1 METSVQ
7 KYPEPARQ
15 TAVVTGAAH
24 PAGIGFGI
32 AEALASRGMDIVILD
47 LPATPLG
54 ESCARLQEKCGV
66 RVLPL
71 PLDLTSDQDLEK
83 AVEQIGEF
91 TPTVHALVNNAGI
104 MPASARMGEMD
115 EHVWSKV
122 LDINL
127 GGPFKMIRKLLPMMR
142 RGSSIVNIAS
152 RAGKRP
158 SRGYSSYSVSKA
170 ALIMLTKCLAVE
182 YAADGIR
189 ANAICPGQIYTELNK
204 ARFEREAAE
213 HGISLEERVA
223 RMVETIP
230 SGRMGSPEDVGRLAA
245 FLVSPESGYITGQA
259 FNICG
264 GQLTEL

>member
-1 METSVQ
+1 METDVKNHLESS
-7 KYPEPARQ
+7 RQ

-32 AEALASRGMDIVILD
+32 AESLASRGMDIVILD
-47 LPATPLG
+47 LPSTPLG
-54 ESCARLQEKCGV
+54 ESCARLREEHGA
-66 RVLPL
+66 RVLPV
-71 PLDLTSDQDLEK
+71 PLDITSGQDLEQ
-83 AVEQIGEF
+83 AVKQIREF
-91 TPTVHALVNNAGI
+91 TPTVRALVNNAGI
-104 MPASARMGEMD
+104 MPASACMGEMD
-115 EHVWSKV
+115 ENVWSKV

-127 GGPFKMIRKLLPMMR
+127 GGPFRMIRALLPMMR

-170 ALIMLTKCLAVE
+170 ALIMLTKCFAVE

-204 ARFEREAAE
+204 SRFEREAAE
-213 HGISLEERVA
+213 QGISLEDRVA
-223 RMVETIP
+223 HMVETIP
-230 SGRMGSPEDVGRLAA
+230 AGRMGSPEDVGRLAA
-245 FLVSPESGYITGQA
+245 FLVSPESEYITGQA
-259 FNICG
+259 FNVCG

>member
-1 METSVQ
+1 METDVRNHVGSS
-7 KYPEPARQ
+7 RQ

-32 AEALASRGMDIVILD
+32 AQALASRGMDIVILD
-47 LPATPLG
+47 LPSTPLA
-54 ESCARLQEKCGV
+54 ESCARLQKSCGA
-66 RVLPL
+66 RVLPV
-71 PLDLTSDQDLEK
+71 PLDITSSEDLEK
-83 AVEQIGEF
+83 AAEQIRRF
-91 TPTVHALVNNAGI
+91 TPTVHALINNAGI
-104 MPASARMGEMD
+104 MPASARVGEMD
-115 EHVWSKV
+115 ENVWSKV

-127 GGPFKMIRKLLPMMR
+127 GGPLKMIRKLLPMMR
-142 RGSSIVNIAS
+142 RGSAIVNIAS

-170 ALIMLTKCLAVE
+170 ALIMLTKCFAVE

-204 ARFEREAAE
+204 SRFEREAAE
-213 HGISLEERVA
+213 QGISLQERVA

-230 SGRMGSPEDVGRLAA
+230 AGRMGSPEDVGRLAA
-245 FLVSPESGYITGQA
+245 FLVSPESEYITGQA